1 MMHEVPENTFK
12 LYRIFKAAVEDERK
26 AQQMYQDAL
35 ALCEDPMVRA
45 AIEGL
50 YADEVR
56 HEWEVIG
63 RYNDLR
69 KQYAALAADKDPI

>member
-1 MMHEVPENTFK
+1 
-12 LYRIFKAAVEDERK
+12 
-26 AQQMYQDAL
+26 MYQDAL
-35 ALCEDPMVRA
+35 ALCEDPMVRQ

-56 HEWEVIG
+56 HEKEVIG